1 MKSVPKFLLGVYK
14 LDAMQTRGWKLFFLV
29 PRMFLFRPSRGGQV
43 PKKAL
48 LTRVDLFNSGQ
59 WSELVEMSVT
69 SSLDV
74 ANAQARRRRG
84 TQRDTVEKRVLRAF
98 HMVQLGEVVA
108 GRQALEGASL
118 ATGDWTLRALKDPA
132 RRHA

>member
-1 MKSVPKFLLGVYK
+1 MKSVPKFLLGV
-14 LDAMQTRGWKLFFLV
+14 LEAVLVGETRGDVLMQTRVWKLFLLF

-69 SSLDV
+69 SSVDV
-74 ANAQARRRRG
+74 ANAQARR
-84 TQRDTVEKRVLRAF
+84 
-98 HMVQLGEVVA
+98 
-108 GRQALEGASL
+108 
-118 ATGDWTLRALKDPA
+118 
-132 RRHA
+132 